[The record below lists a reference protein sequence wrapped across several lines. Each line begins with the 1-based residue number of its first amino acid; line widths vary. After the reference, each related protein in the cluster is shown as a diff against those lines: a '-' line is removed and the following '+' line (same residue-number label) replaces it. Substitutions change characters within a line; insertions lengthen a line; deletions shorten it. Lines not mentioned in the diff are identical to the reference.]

1 MAAALGDLIRLTD
14 FQSYLGETVLNVYY
28 YRITEITGVTGD
40 YLEIVHSEWYEK
52 VLTPVLKVQNVD
64 TVHTNREVRNLS
76 NNVDFFVD
84 SFSTPGEFAG
94 DNALNSFT
102 SLGFMLVRES
112 LVTRNG
118 YKRFA
123 GLSENQVQGNSY
135 NGDMDL
141 IHDIEDGLAMDLMLG
156 LTTLAEPVIVKRP
169 IIPPV
174 EDYDYASIGSAQFRG
189 IGTQN
194 TRKPGRGI

>member
-14 FQSYLGETVLNVYY
+14 FQTYLGETVLNVYY

-40 YLEIVHSEWYEK
+40 YLEIIHEEWYSK
-52 VLTPVLKVQNVD
+52 VLAAVLPIQGP
-64 TVHTNREVRNLS
+64 TLIHTNREVRNLS
-76 NNVDFFVD
+76 NNLDYFMD
-84 SFSTPGEFAG
+84 SFSTPGEFDG

-112 LVTRNG
+112 LATRNG
-118 YKRFA
+118 YKRYA
-123 GLSENQVQGNSY
+123 GLSENQVQGNTY
-135 NGDMDL
+135 NGSLALTD
-141 IHDIEDGLAMDLMLG
+141 DIAAALAMDLMLG
-156 LTTLAEPVIVKRP
+156 LTILAEPVIVKRP

-174 EDYDYASIGSAQFRG
+174 EDYVYSSIGSAQFRG
-189 IGTQN
+189 LGTQN